1 MNADLFRGQWNAFKG
16 ELKKE
21 WAKFTD
27 DDLKKIDGEH
37 DRFLVIVLDRYPG
50 RREEVS
56 RWADDWYS
64 SVELPVGQPA
74 EPG

>member
-37 DRFLVIVLDRYPG
+37 DRLGSSPRSLPRSEG
-50 RREEVS
+50 R
-56 RWADDWYS
+56 
-64 SVELPVGQPA
+64 GQPM
-74 EPG
+74 GR